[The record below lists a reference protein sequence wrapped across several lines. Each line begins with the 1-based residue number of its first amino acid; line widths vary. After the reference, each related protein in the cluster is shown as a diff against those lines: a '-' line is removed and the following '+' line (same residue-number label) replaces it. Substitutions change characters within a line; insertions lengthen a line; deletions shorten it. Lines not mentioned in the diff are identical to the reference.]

1 MPVTPRSLRRRLRNN
16 PAAVKVGAG
25 VLASAIGMTTAAYGV
40 LHIVVPFKGN
50 GARSDY
56 RPASDEPT
64 SPQADLVNTLLAL
77 VPSELPA
84 DEGSDTLASF
94 SLDGTG
100 ALVTS
105 VVDSVNGSGNGA
117 VNPGSGGGDTGGG
130 GGGNGGS
137 LFDNFGDGPDWTPP
151 GGDNDEQ
158 GLDVPSVSQLTPGI
172 TPPDLA
178 LEGEEAEC
186 PPPEDGT
193 AEEPSAIDPHL
204 PGLAP
209 EAEPACEEEAATE
222 EEAPAEEAPAEEEQA
237 PEAPGQRRR

>member
-50 GARSDY
+50 GARSDV
-56 RPASDEPT
+56 RPASEEPS

-77 VPSELPA
+77 VPTELPA
-84 DEGSDTLASF
+84 EDGSDALASF

-105 VVDSVNGSGNGA
+105 VVDSVNGSANEA
-117 VNPGSGGGDTGGG
+117 ANPGSGGGGTGG
-130 GGGNGGS
+130 GGGNGG
-137 LFDNFGDGPDWTPP
+137 LFDNFGDGPTWTPP
-151 GGDNDEQ
+151 GGGGDEQ
-158 GLDVPSVSQLTPGI
+158 GLDAPSLSQLTPGI
-172 TPPDLA
+172 TAPDLA
-178 LEGEEAEC
+178 LEGEEEC
-186 PPPEDGT
+186 PAAEDGT
-193 AEEPSAIDPHL
+193 TEEPSAIDPHL

-209 EAEPACEEEAATE
+209 ETAPACED
-222 EEAPAEEAPAEEEQA
+222 EEAPAEEEATAEEAPAAEEQA